1 MAKKVKTSP
10 RKAPQQRRSQD
21 TVEALMTATARILV
35 QEGYDRAS
43 TNRIAET
50 AGISIGSLY
59 QYFPNKEALVAELV
73 ERMMTEELGV
83 LSRVMPALKGGP
95 LKLSVRELLRAM
107 LEIHERDPVLRRI
120 VIEQV
125 PRVGRLE
132 KMLDIQSQIAQIVR
146 SHLAERKDEIR
157 PRDLDMASFILV
169 HAVEA
174 VIHGTVSKRPE
185 YLGREAFVDE
195 LSALVLSYLGA

>member
-1 MAKKVKTSP
+1 MPKKIKTTP
-10 RKAPQQRRSQD
+10 RKAPQQQRAQA

-43 TNRIAET
+43 TNRIAEA

-73 ERMMTEELGV
+73 ERMLSEEFAV
-83 LSRVMPALKGGP
+83 LSQALPALRGGP
-95 LKLSVRELLRAM
+95 LKSAVRELLEALIR
-107 LEIHERDPVLRRI
+107 IHVREPELRRI
-120 VIEQV
+120 ILEQV

-132 KMLDIQSQIAQIVR
+132 KMLDRQSQIAQIVR
-146 SHLAERKDEIR
+146 DHLGERGAEIR
-157 PRDLDMASFILV
+157 PRNLEMTAFILV

-174 VIHGTVSKRPE
+174 VIHSAVSKHPE
-185 YLGREAFVDE
+185 YIARREFVDE
-195 LSALVLSYLGA
+195 VSELVLRYLST